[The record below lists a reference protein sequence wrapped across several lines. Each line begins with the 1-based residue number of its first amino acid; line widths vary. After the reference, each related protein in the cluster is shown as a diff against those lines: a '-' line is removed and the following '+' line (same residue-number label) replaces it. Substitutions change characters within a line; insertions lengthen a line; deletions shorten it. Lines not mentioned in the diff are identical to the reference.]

1 MSSRT
6 TSPRHDER
14 GATLAEL
21 MIAMV
26 ILSIGILAVA
36 RMFPAGS
43 ANQVRSRSMSTA
55 NYFMQE
61 KVEELSGLD
70 WADAA
75 LTAGRHPAGVAFDTL
90 GTSGAWLRYYEVT
103 AMAAPLQNLKQVTV
117 TVNGKYLGARS
128 VSSTTYLRR

>member
-6 TSPRHDER
+6 DRPRRDER

-21 MIAMV
+21 MIALV

-43 ANQVRSRSMSTA
+43 TSQVRSRSMSTA
-55 NYFMQE
+55 NYYMQA
-61 KVEELSGLD
+61 KMEELSALD
-70 WADAA
+70 WSDAS
-75 LTAGRHPAGVAFDTL
+75 LTAGRHPAGTAFDTL
-90 GTSGAWLRYYEVT
+90 GTSKVWLRFYTVT